1 MAYRR
6 STKNTARSAAGW
18 TKTSF
23 RRSNGRKG
31 SVRVKAWSSSEISAL
46 RKCYKNTT
54 NSQIAKQFGRTVA
67 SVRAK
72 AGQLNLK
79 KNKNFLSEC
88 AKTAKRGTSRRNS
101 RSWSAKSSSRR
112 TVARRA
118 SSRRRSTARRSS
130 VRRAT
135 KRSTRRR

>member
-6 STKNTARSAAGW
+6 STKNNMRSAAGW

-31 SVRVKAWSSSEISAL
+31 SVRVKAWSRTEISAL

-79 KNKNFLSEC
+79 KN
-88 AKTAKRGTSRRNS
+88 GTSRRTS
-101 RSWSAKSSSRR
+101 RRGYSAKSSSRR
-112 TVARRA
+112 SVARRA
-118 SSRRRSTARRSS
+118 SSRRRSTTRRANSS
-130 VRRAT
+130 RRAT